1 MGLLSESDRKR
12 LKRLHLLGFPKR
24 SLRIDLTALQP
35 STQGGRFSLSDKNIT
50 RSSGYK
56 MKPAEFRHTGYN
68 RDCFQQH
75 PEESGRFSHDV
86 RPLNQGNIL

>member
-1 MGLLSESDRKR
+1 MSLLSEPDRKR

-24 SLRIDLTALQP
+24 SPGVDLTAPQP
-35 STQGGRFSLSDKNIT
+35 STQGGRFSLSDKNIA

-56 MKPAEFRHTGYN
+56 MKPGEFRHGGYK

-75 PEESGRFSHDV
+75 PEMHD
-86 RPLNQGNIL
+86 